1 MLIFWWDNTCALCF
15 LSQRSEIF
23 YFFLF
28 SIINLRMLS
37 LSYLPIGVSNAL
49 VSLDMW
55 WFSHEQVRR
64 ERTENEAKMR
74 FKEMRYRF
82 NGKLVGFKFYLSSF
96 YCFWT
101 DLAKKTTNF
110 AAGLPFIDHV
120 VFWPCGLCL
129 FVVLFKDMST
139 GWMEFIYVKWL
150 IDVHM
155 KCGATVMPFG
165 GGGVRLDDTALGY

>member
-1 MLIFWWDNTCALCF
+1 MLIFWWDNTCVMCF

-110 AAGLPFIDHV
+110 DAR
-120 VFWPCGLCL
+120 PCG

-139 GWMEFIYVKWL
+139 GWMQVTYWCTHEMWCDSDAIFL
-150 IDVHM
+150 
-155 KCGATVMPFG
+155 GE
-165 GGGVRLDDTALGY
+165 GVV